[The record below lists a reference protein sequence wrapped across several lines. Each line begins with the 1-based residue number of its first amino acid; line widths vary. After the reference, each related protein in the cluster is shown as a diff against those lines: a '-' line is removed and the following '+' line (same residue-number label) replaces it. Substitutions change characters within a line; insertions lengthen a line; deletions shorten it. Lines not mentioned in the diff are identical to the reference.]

1 MRMKEKTNVINN
13 IIWVLRSI
21 FRFDHKYI
29 FVMGIATVIIGI
41 CAPLSTLASQGLMN
55 SIQERSSLQ
64 VLLAFVVIYIG
75 IDLFQTLFDYFLDY
89 YKYRFAQGYNLHLN
103 QKVLQKASRLNLKS
117 YENSETYDMV
127 SRAQYEA
134 DGRLL
139 TYFDSLSG
147 VFSSIITTISYLL
160 IIVRFRIWIML
171 CILIIPVIK
180 FCINRKMNQET
191 FKVIR
196 ERTNDS
202 RKCWYMQHVL
212 TYGEAYKELKIY
224 NLFSYFIERYRSYK
238 KQFNTEDLRLKKKS
252 IVRLGGA
259 TVLETIIEGGIFA
272 YIVLC
277 GYAGEIL
284 IGNVVTYMKTITQ
297 VKTHIMSVLQ
307 IFSDMNQ
314 ESMYI
319 DQLKEYLDY
328 PEEKIKEKDELTD
341 IEGIGCIE
349 IRHLYYR
356 YRKEQDYVLKDINLK
371 IDGAQTIAVVG
382 QNGSGKTTLLKIIM
396 GFYDDYEGEILINGV
411 ELRKLNK
418 VLLLNRIATLFQDFY
433 KYEATFRENIA
444 YGNLKAMDDDE
455 KLEEICR
462 KFELSQL
469 IDESDDKLDCQ
480 IGYWFDNGKQIS
492 IGQWQ
497 KIGLARAFCKNAD
510 LYIMDEPNAAMDAIS
525 EQRLMILYQE
535 LLEGKKGI
543 IVAHKFN
550 NLIKSV
556 DQIVVLEHGKITGS
570 GSHDDLIASNETY
583 KKLYEIQVQ

>member
-1 MRMKEKTNVINN
+1 
-13 IIWVLRSI
+13 
-21 FRFDHKYI
+21 
-29 FVMGIATVIIGI
+29 
-41 CAPLSTLASQGLMN
+41 
-55 SIQERSSLQ
+55 
-64 VLLAFVVIYIG
+64 
-75 IDLFQTLFDYFLDY
+75 
-89 YKYRFAQGYNLHLN
+89 
-103 QKVLQKASRLNLKS
+103 
-117 YENSETYDMV
+117 
-127 SRAQYEA
+127 
-134 DGRLL
+134 
-139 TYFDSLSG
+139 
-147 VFSSIITTISYLL
+147 
-160 IIVRFRIWIML
+160 
-171 CILIIPVIK
+171 
-180 FCINRKMNQET
+180 
-191 FKVIR
+191 
-196 ERTNDS
+196 
-202 RKCWYMQHVL
+202 
-212 TYGEAYKELKIY
+212 
-224 NLFSYFIERYRSYK
+224 
-238 KQFNTEDLRLKKKS
+238 
-252 IVRLGGA
+252 
-259 TVLETIIEGGIFA
+259 
-272 YIVLC
+272 
-277 GYAGEIL
+277 
-284 IGNVVTYMKTITQ
+284 
-297 VKTHIMSVLQ
+297 
-307 IFSDMNQ
+307 
-314 ESMYI
+314 
-319 DQLKEYLDY
+319 
-328 PEEKIKEKDELTD
+328 
-341 IEGIGCIE
+341 
-349 IRHLYYR
+349 
-356 YRKEQDYVLKDINLK
+356 
-371 IDGAQTIAVVG
+371 
-382 QNGSGKTTLLKIIM
+382 M

-433 KYEATFRENIA
+433 KYEATFREKVA

>member
-1 MRMKEKTNVINN
+1 M
-13 IIWVLRSI
+13 
-21 FRFDHKYI
+21 
-29 FVMGIATVIIGI
+29 
-41 CAPLSTLASQGLMN
+41 
-55 SIQERSSLQ
+55 
-64 VLLAFVVIYIG
+64 
-75 IDLFQTLFDYFLDY
+75 
-89 YKYRFAQGYNLHLN
+89 
-103 QKVLQKASRLNLKS
+103 
-117 YENSETYDMV
+117 
-127 SRAQYEA
+127 
-134 DGRLL
+134 
-139 TYFDSLSG
+139 
-147 VFSSIITTISYLL
+147 
-160 IIVRFRIWIML
+160 
-171 CILIIPVIK
+171 
-180 FCINRKMNQET
+180 
-191 FKVIR
+191 
-196 ERTNDS
+196 
-202 RKCWYMQHVL
+202 
-212 TYGEAYKELKIY
+212 
-224 NLFSYFIERYRSYK
+224 
-238 KQFNTEDLRLKKKS
+238 
-252 IVRLGGA
+252 RLGGA
-259 TVLETIIEGGIFA
+259 TVLETIIDGGIFA

>member
-1 MRMKEKTNVINN
+1 M
-13 IIWVLRSI
+13 
-21 FRFDHKYI
+21 
-29 FVMGIATVIIGI
+29 
-41 CAPLSTLASQGLMN
+41 
-55 SIQERSSLQ
+55 
-64 VLLAFVVIYIG
+64 
-75 IDLFQTLFDYFLDY
+75 
-89 YKYRFAQGYNLHLN
+89 
-103 QKVLQKASRLNLKS
+103 NLKS
-117 YENSETYDMV
+117 FESSETYDMV
-127 SRAQYEA
+127 CRAQYEA
-134 DGRLL
+134 DGKLLAYFDLL
-139 TYFDSLSG
+139 TG
-147 VFSSIITTISYLL
+147 VLSSIITTVSYLL

-171 CILIIPVIK
+171 CILIIPVVK
-180 FCINRKMNQET
+180 FCINRKMNLET

-196 ERTNDS
+196 KRTNDS

-224 NLFSYFIERYRSYK
+224 NLFSHFIDRYREYK
-238 KQFNTEDLRLKKKS
+238 EQFNEEDLRLKKKS
-252 IVRLGGA
+252 IVQLGGA
-259 TVLETIIEGGIFA
+259 TAFETIIDGVIFA
-272 YIVLC
+272 YIVFC
-277 GYAGEIL
+277 GYTGEIL

-297 VKTHIMSVLQ
+297 VKTHVMSVLQ

-328 PEEKIKEKDELTD
+328 PEEGNKEKDALMD
-341 IEGIGCIE
+341 IEEIECIE

-356 YRKEQDYVLKDINLK
+356 YREDQDYVLRDINLK

-411 ELRKLNK
+411 ELGKINKISVLNK
-418 VLLLNRIATLFQDFY
+418 IATLFQDFY

-444 YGNLKAMDDDE
+444 YGNLNAIDDDE
-455 KLEEICR
+455 KLKRICR
-462 KFELSQL
+462 KFDLEQL
-469 IDESDDKLDCQ
+469 IEETAEQLDCQ

-525 EQRLMILYQE
+525 EQRLALLYQE
-535 LLEGKKGI
+535 LLDGKKGI

-550 NLIKSV
+550 NLIRSV
-556 DQIVVLEHGKITGS
+556 NRIIVLEHGEITGN
-570 GSHDDLIASNETY
+570 GPHEELMKSNETY

>member
-1 MRMKEKTNVINN
+1 MKKKTNVIDN

-29 FVMGIATVIIGI
+29 FAMGTVTVITAI
-41 CAPLSTLASQGLMN
+41 CSPMSTLVSQSLMN
-55 SIQERSSLQ
+55 SLQERRSLKMLL
-64 VLLAFVVIYIG
+64 VLAAIYIG
-75 IDLFQTLFDYFLDY
+75 IDLFQMLIECFLDY
-89 YKYRFAQGYNLHLN
+89 YKYTFAQEYNLHLN
-103 QKVLQKASRLNLKS
+103 QEVLKKSSRLNLKS
-117 YENSETYDMV
+117 FESSETYDMV

-134 DGRLL
+134 DGKLL
-139 TYFDSLSG
+139 TYLDSLMG
-147 VFSSIITTISYLL
+147 VFSSIITTVSYLL

-171 CILIIPVIK
+171 CILIIPIVK
-180 FCINRKMNQET
+180 FCINRKMNRET

-224 NLFSYFIERYRSYK
+224 NLFSHFIGRYREYK
-238 KQFNTEDLRLKKKS
+238 KQFNAEDLRLKKKS
-252 IVRLGGA
+252 TVRLGGA
-259 TVLETIIEGGIFA
+259 TVLETMIDGLIFA
-272 YIVLC
+272 YIVFC
-277 GYAGEIL
+277 GYTGEIL

-297 VKTHIMSVLQ
+297 VKTHVMSVLQ

-328 PEEKIKEKDELTD
+328 PEEGIKGKEALMD
-341 IEGIGCIE
+341 IEEIECIE

-356 YRKEQDYVLKDINLK
+356 YREDQDYVLRDINLK

-382 QNGSGKTTLLKIIM
+382 QNGSGKTTLLKVIM

-411 ELRKLNK
+411 ELGKINKTSVLNK
-418 VLLLNRIATLFQDFY
+418 IATLFQDFY

-444 YGNLKAMDDDE
+444 YGNLNAIDDDE
-455 KLEEICR
+455 KLERICR
-462 KFELSQL
+462 KFDLEQL
-469 IDESDDKLDCQ
+469 IDETDEQLDCQ

-497 KIGLARAFCKNAD
+497 KIGLARAFFKNAD

-525 EQRLMILYQE
+525 EQRLAMLYQE
-535 LLEGKKGI
+535 LLDGKKGI

-550 NLIKSV
+550 NLIRSV
-556 DQIVVLEHGKITGS
+556 DRIIVLEHGEITGN
-570 GSHDDLIASNETY
+570 GSHEELTKSNETY

>member
-1 MRMKEKTNVINN
+1 MKKKTNVIDN

-29 FVMGIATVIIGI
+29 FAMGTVTVITAI
-41 CAPLSTLASQGLMN
+41 CSPMSTLVSQSLMN
-55 SIQERSSLQ
+55 SLQERRSLKMLL
-64 VLLAFVVIYIG
+64 VLAAIYIG
-75 IDLFQTLFDYFLDY
+75 IDLFQMLIEYFLDY
-89 YKYRFAQGYNLHLN
+89 YKYTFAQEYNLHLN
-103 QKVLQKASRLNLKS
+103 QEVLKKSSRLNLKS
-117 YENSETYDMV
+117 FESSETYDMV

-134 DGRLL
+134 DGKLL
-139 TYFDSLSG
+139 TYLDSLMG
-147 VFSSIITTISYLL
+147 VFSSIITTVSYLL

-171 CILIIPVIK
+171 CILIIPIVK
-180 FCINRKMNQET
+180 FCINRKMNRET

-224 NLFSYFIERYRSYK
+224 NLFSHFIGRYREYK
-238 KQFNTEDLRLKKKS
+238 KQFNAEDLRLKKKS
-252 IVRLGGA
+252 TVRLGGA
-259 TVLETIIEGGIFA
+259 TVLETMIDGLIFA
-272 YIVLC
+272 YIVFC
-277 GYAGEIL
+277 GYTGEIL

-297 VKTHIMSVLQ
+297 VKTHVMSVLQ

-328 PEEKIKEKDELTD
+328 PEEGIKGKEALMD
-341 IEGIGCIE
+341 IEEIECIE

-356 YRKEQDYVLKDINLK
+356 YREDQDYVLRDINLK

-382 QNGSGKTTLLKIIM
+382 QNGSGKTTLLKVIM

-411 ELRKLNK
+411 ELGKINKTSVLNK
-418 VLLLNRIATLFQDFY
+418 IATLFQDFY

-444 YGNLKAMDDDE
+444 YGNLNAIDDDE
-455 KLEEICR
+455 KLERICR
-462 KFELSQL
+462 KFDLEQL
-469 IDESDDKLDCQ
+469 IDETDEQLDCQ

-525 EQRLMILYQE
+525 EQRLAMLYQE
-535 LLEGKKGI
+535 LLDGKKGI

-550 NLIKSV
+550 NLIRSV
-556 DQIVVLEHGKITGS
+556 DRIIVLEHGEITGN
-570 GSHDDLIASNETY
+570 GSHEELTKSNETY